1 MSDGMRNVNVS
12 MVMHEATSRFVNC
25 KIVIITTELVK
36 TKDEMAI
43 DFEKKMKITDGCT
56 TVLPHYQHHY
66 LLNLYYLQIS
76 NKFYYVTFFPTG

>member
-43 DFEKKMKITDGCT
+43 DFEKKK
-56 TVLPHYQHHY
+56 
-66 LLNLYYLQIS
+66 
-76 NKFYYVTFFPTG
+76 